1 MKVEDFFE
9 EKFRDMGFEE
19 EMSQETIL
27 DLNLTSLEKVDLLLS
42 IQEEYGIEVKLSE
55 LDNMSFKILDEYIS
69 RRIKIENEK

>member
-1 MKVEDFFE
+1 
-9 EKFRDMGFEE
+9 MGFEE

>member
-1 MKVEDFFE
+1 MKVGDFLQ

-42 IQEEYGIEVKLSE
+42 IQEEYGIEVKLE
-55 LDNMSFKILDEYIS
+55 RALVNY
-69 RRIKIENEK
+69 RVKIENEK

>member
-1 MKVEDFFE
+1 MKVGDFLQ

-69 RRIKIENEK
+69 RRIKIENGK

>member
-1 MKVEDFFE
+1 MKVGDFLQ

-55 LDNMSFKILDEYIS
+55 LDNMHITPPTCLIIFYVEIF
-69 RRIKIENEK
+69 

>member
-1 MKVEDFFE
+1 
-9 EKFRDMGFEE
+9 
-19 EMSQETIL
+19 MSQETIL